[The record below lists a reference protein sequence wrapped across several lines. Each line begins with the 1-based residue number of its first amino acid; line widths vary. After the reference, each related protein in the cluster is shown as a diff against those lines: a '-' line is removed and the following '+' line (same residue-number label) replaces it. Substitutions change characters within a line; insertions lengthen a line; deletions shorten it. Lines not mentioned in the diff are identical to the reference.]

1 MANPQTENGFTKIAN
16 EVLEQLVNTPLLG
29 AEFQVLLFIIRKTY
43 GYNKKQD
50 RISFTQFEK
59 ATGISRQTI
68 NKTIKNLVTKGMIV
82 KIYLPEGNI
91 GYTFIKDHEK
101 WVVKTH
107 LLVKGKWSTSK
118 DVLTKTSK
126 DVLTHKRK
134 KEITKEITEQ
144 SSEEI
149 NLLIKTF
156 EKINPAS
163 KNFYA
168 RNPQRNACKFL
179 IETYGF
185 DRVQNVVA
193 LVLPKTNTL
202 QFFPTITTPIQ
213 LQDKWAM
220 LDSHIK
226 KYKEERLI
234 KRKGVADINKKNDI
248 QNYIG

>member
-1 MANPQTENGFTKIAN
+1 MANPQIENGYTKIAN
-16 EVLEQLVNTPLLG
+16 EILEKLVNTPLLG

-59 ATGISRQTI
+59 GTGISRQTI
-68 NKTIKNLVTKGMIV
+68 NKTIKNLVAKGMIV

-134 KEITKEITEQ
+134 KEKTKET
-144 SSEEI
+144 
-149 NLLIKTF
+149 T
-156 EKINPAS
+156 
-163 KNFYA
+163 
-168 RNPQRNACKFL
+168 
-179 IETYGF
+179 
-185 DRVQNVVA
+185 VA
-193 LVLPKTNTL
+193 
-202 QFFPTITTPIQ
+202 
-213 LQDKWAM
+213 
-220 LDSHIK
+220 
-226 KYKEERLI
+226 
-234 KRKGVADINKKNDI
+234 
-248 QNYIG
+248 